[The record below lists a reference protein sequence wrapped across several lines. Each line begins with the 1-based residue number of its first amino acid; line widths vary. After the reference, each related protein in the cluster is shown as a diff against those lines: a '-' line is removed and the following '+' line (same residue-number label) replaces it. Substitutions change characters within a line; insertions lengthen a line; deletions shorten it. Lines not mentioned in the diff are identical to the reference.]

1 MAKKPAKKSSAGEAN
16 ARSREIQ
23 RLKRAL
29 KENPSDEGT
38 FVKLW
43 DLFVQAEAWEAMA
56 GILRE
61 RIPAL
66 TDERERVRA
75 LLRLGGLCDEKLGD
89 TRQAA
94 QAYREVLAI
103 EPANQRALWALGVIY
118 HDLEDWEK
126 VIEIYLMRIA
136 AAQSPEEKLALRT
149 QLAQIYEERL
159 KAEDRALTEYIRA
172 VRLAPQNVRI
182 LLHMEKLAGRTR
194 SFQELLAVYQD
205 VVERVERVELRVALY
220 LKLARLHEQQKN
232 DEAAR
237 AYGQKALEL
246 AGDDPQRLFA
256 ISSIYGEEEEWNEL
270 IAIYTRLIA
279 LAQTNEQKSRL
290 RREIARLYR
299 DGLHDP
305 ASAFFELV
313 RLARYQPDQ
322 PGLVEELCS
331 LGVECD
337 KHVELAAV
345 LQDLADRLPEGA
357 ARVALWVRLA
367 RLQLD
372 DLHNADLA
380 RQAVERALQADA
392 RNLEAQLL
400 RFDLLQTA
408 REWERLAQAL
418 EAFLGRADLP
428 ADMAREQRK
437 RLARL
442 YEEKL
447 DRRERAV
454 ELYRENLREPGD
466 ASAPEPGPREEIL
479 EQLYRRQGTW
489 EELITL
495 LGRRMQES
503 ADPETQVNLALEIA
517 QIRERQLHQPDRA
530 FFEIVRAAK
539 QAPGDERLL
548 DELFRLARAGGFTSE
563 VLAVAEDLLATMPDA
578 AAARVHASIGLLL
591 EDEGRRQEAL
601 ERFERALALD
611 PLESRA
617 YRGLRAD
624 LLSRN
629 AWERLVELD
638 LARASRPVDADEK
651 IELLLSVAEVLEDRL
666 RDDSRA
672 ADVYDRVLALDPT
685 SIPARKGLSR
695 LRGEA
700 GQPAPLSETPAPAP
714 PAGEPFA
721 DSTGAV
727 PRPEDLDVTEPQ
739 GRPPVGTASA
749 TIQDLEEFDEPEPIT
764 EVTEPSPR
772 PAAARRPEVAPPP
785 PLPVPAPADEQDEAN
800 DFLDREPTLVERA
813 PTPTPAPKEPPA
825 QTPPPAPAPTA
836 EPPQAQPEPPRPA
849 AAPATETKDVPVA
862 DQDPDTSPMEEEPTR
877 PGVTLSPEEAARHI
891 LAADR
896 QDVGAWERLS
906 QLAGE
911 ARGPAAAFDILAEGL
926 AALEK
931 ADAQAVLLRRLGLLA
946 QDTPLRLRLAEL
958 LRQRG
963 RFEDAESTYRAILRA
978 EPVHPQALDGLA
990 SLYRERKTLDRFD
1003 AFLSRALHQVTD
1015 AGQRRELLSRRARL
1029 RALEL
1034 ERFQEALEDL
1044 DLLAAIS
1051 PQDLDLLTLQE
1062 SLLERL
1068 NRFPDLVKAYERH
1081 LKLAPTPAARAELL
1095 MAIALLQENRLG
1107 NPEQAATYYRAV
1119 LEEDPGNARALEAL
1133 IALLEKRHDWL
1144 GALEMLDRAAS
1155 RVGDAEAAAL
1165 IHYRRGKILEEQLLR
1180 PEEAEEAYRKGA
1192 AGQSPSRDALMAL
1205 RGMAR
1210 RRGDWVEVIRLDNLL
1225 LSGAQSRE
1233 RAALLV
1239 EMAKIWRERLENQD
1253 KSLECFEEACRL
1265 DPDNLE
1271 AVRVVADLRLQT
1283 RRMEEAHEMYSRLAS
1298 RGPDTGLEEQEL
1310 QAVYLKMAQS
1320 AEALGRRDDAANAF
1334 QQALELAPSDRAVRM
1349 SFGHF
1354 LARGGEWGRAVELYR
1369 SVLEE
1374 QLASLA
1380 PAEAADLHCQVAQ
1393 GLLQLGQREE
1403 AAAHYRQA
1411 LRAFPRHLPAIRAA
1425 VEMAQ
1430 QLGRHAEMVELLGK
1444 LRELSTSPQARFKL
1458 SVQMGDVLADAMA
1471 EPAQAAQAYR
1481 QALAEDPGSLEVL
1494 EKLRKALVRTEEF
1507 AEAVQVLERL
1517 AHLAPDE
1524 AARARYCRI
1533 AADVAAER
1541 LDDETRALGLYLR
1554 ALQLAPLDAR
1564 SQSAA
1569 VKILSRQR
1577 DWGRLAALWEEL
1589 LRRLP
1594 PPIPGQ
1600 PDRRIEILTEL
1611 VELYRY
1617 RLNDPRK
1624 AIAACEQLMLLEP
1637 GNLKVREDLA
1647 RLLEADGQRDR
1658 AADLHRQLIAD
1669 SPFSVD
1675 SYHAL
1680 RRICEARGD
1689 RDRTL
1694 CLCATL
1700 NFLDEANEDEQRLFR
1715 EFRHALPIPPG
1726 RRMDEAQYRRLVT
1739 HPASRGLLGEL
1750 FDFAADFARPLF
1762 AVDGKEYKL
1771 KPREALNLAD
1781 RSQKM
1786 CEVIRDALT
1795 LLGLPEPEFYPR
1807 GMFVKG
1813 IMAVNTSPVAVLYAE
1828 ESMRKAT
1835 LPELRFMVARAVA
1848 FTRPENLLAASL
1860 TARQL
1865 RNLLEA
1871 MAELVLPGGPVHPV
1885 AEEVGTLARRMQR
1898 LVPPESQE
1906 RLLQLARQYRAQ
1918 SEELSIRDWLE
1929 GVEHTCNRVGLLA
1942 SGDLDAAVQVLK
1954 SARVVSPSGSSR
1966 SLIRELIFYSI
1977 SEEYFDLRRAL
1988 QAAIQ

>member
-29 KENPSDEGT
+29 KENPADEGI

-66 TDERERVRA
+66 SDERERVRA
-75 LLRLGGLCDEKLGD
+75 WLRLGSLCDEKLGD
-89 TRQAA
+89 ARQAA

-136 AAQSPEEKLALRT
+136 AAQSPEEKLTLRT
-149 QLAQIYEERL
+149 QLAQIYEDRL
-159 KAEDRALTEYIRA
+159 KAEDRALMEYIRA

-182 LLHMEKLAGRTR
+182 LLHMEMLAGKTR

-232 DEAAR
+232 DAA
-237 AYGQKALEL
+237 AQEYGRKALAL

-256 ISSIYGEEEEWNEL
+256 ISSIYGEEEEWSEL

-279 LAQTNEQKSRL
+279 LAQTSEQKSRL

-322 PGLVEELCS
+322 AGLVEELCR

-345 LQDLADRLPEGA
+345 LQDLADRLPDGA

-408 REWERLAQAL
+408 REWDRLAQAL

-489 EELITL
+489 EELIAL

-517 QIRERQLHQPDRA
+517 QIREKQLHQPDRA

-591 EDEGRRQEAL
+591 EDEGHRPDAL

-638 LARASRPVDADEK
+638 LARASRPVDPDEK
-651 IELLLSVAEVLEDRL
+651 IELLLSAAEVLEDRL

-672 ADVYDRVLALDPT
+672 ADVYERVLALDPT
-685 SIPARKGLSR
+685 SIPGQKGLSR

-700 GQPAPLSETPAPAP
+700 GQPAPLRGPPAPAP
-714 PAGEPFA
+714 SAEDPFEA
-721 DSTGAV
+721 AAAAA
-727 PRPEDLDVTEPQ
+727 PHPEDLDVTDPQ
-739 GRPPVGTASA
+739 GRPPPRAPKPSV
-749 TIQDLEEFDEPEPIT
+749 EEFDEPEPIT

-772 PAAARRPEVAPPP
+772 PVAAAHRPAAAPPP
-785 PLPVPAPADEQDEAN
+785 PEPAPAPAPADEPEEVD
-800 DFLDREPTLVERA
+800 DFLDREPTLVER
-813 PTPTPAPKEPPA
+813 
-825 QTPPPAPAPTA
+825 PPAPAPA
-836 EPPQAQPEPPRPA
+836 PQAPPAETSPPAPAAVLPPARPEPPSPPVA
-849 AAPATETKDVPVA
+849 EAKDAPVA
-862 DQDPDTSPMEEEPTR
+862 DQDLDTAPMDEEPTR
-877 PGVTLSPEEAARHI
+877 PGGTLDPEEAARHI

-911 ARGPAAAFDILAEGL
+911 RRGPAAAFDILAEGL
-926 AALEK
+926 CALEK

-946 QDTPLRLRLAEL
+946 HDAPLRLRLAEL

-963 RFEDAESTYRAILRA
+963 RFEDAESTYRAILRT
-978 EPVHPQALDGLA
+978 EPIHPQALDGL
-990 SLYRERKTLDRFD
+990 SDLYRERKTLDRFD
-1003 AFLSRALHQVTD
+1003 AFLSRSLHQVTD
-1015 AGQRRELLSRRARL
+1015 ASMRRELLSRRARL

-1051 PQDLDLLTLQE
+1051 PQDLELLTLQE

-1068 NRFPDLVKAYERH
+1068 NRHQDLVKAYERH
-1081 LKLAPTPAARAELL
+1081 LKLAPTAKARAELL

-1133 IALLEKRHDWL
+1133 ILLLEKRHDWL

-1155 RVGDAEAAAL
+1155 RVADPEAAAR

-1192 AGQSPSRDALMAL
+1192 TGQAPSRDALMAL

-1210 RRGDWVEVIRLDNLL
+1210 RRGDWVEMIRLDNQL

-1283 RRMEEAHEMYSRLAS
+1283 RRMEEAHEMFSRLAS
-1298 RGPDTGLEEQEL
+1298 RGPDAGLEEQEL

-1320 AEALGRRDDAANAF
+1320 AEALGRREDAANAF
-1334 QQALELAPSDRAVRM
+1334 QQALELAPADRAVRM
-1349 SFGHF
+1349 GFGHF
-1354 LARGGEWGRAVELYR
+1354 LARGGEWGRAVDLYR

-1374 QLASLA
+1374 QLASLT
-1380 PAEAADLHCQVAQ
+1380 PSEAADLHCQVAQ

-1430 QLGRHAEMVELLGK
+1430 QLGRHAEMVELLGR

-1524 AARARYCRI
+1524 AARARYSRI

-1564 SQSAA
+1564 SQTAA

-1577 DWGRLAALWEEL
+1577 DWKRLATLWEEL

-1617 RLNDPRK
+1617 RLNDPHK
-1624 AIAACEQLMLLEP
+1624 AIAACEQLSLLEP

-1647 RLLEADGQRDR
+1647 RLLEADGQHDR
-1658 AADLHRQLIAD
+1658 AADLHRRLIAD

-1739 HPASRGLLGEL
+1739 HPGSRGLLGEL

-1781 RSQKM
+1781 RSQKLT
-1786 CEVIRDALT
+1786 EVIRDALA

-1828 ESMRKAT
+1828 EAMRKAT

-1885 AEEVGTLARRMQR
+1885 AEEVGALARRMQR
-1898 LVPPESQE
+1898 LVLPESQD

-1918 SEELSIRDWLE
+1918 SEDLSIRDWLE
-1929 GVEHTCNRVGLLA
+1929 GVEHTCNRVGLLL